1 MLDRPSNKKIRERK
15 KREKEEE
22 QNKVGKFGIPLSV
35 TISGS
40 DNKIIKEKDSTKNN
54 IFKFKRRVFK
64 SKLGKSLTNLS
75 RTETNRRSFE
85 NKKIEDSSRRKNKHQ
100 NIPGVEKEY
109 HSAIE
114 LTNELSTSSIQN
126 DSSC

>member
-15 KREKEEE
+15 KREKEEG
-22 QNKVGKFGIPLSV
+22 QNKIGKYTPSV
-35 TISGS
+35 TVSVS
-40 DNKIIKEKDSTKNN
+40 DKNNKEKESSKNN

-85 NKKIEDSSRRKNKHQ
+85 NKKIEDSSRRKNQ

-126 DSSC
+126 DNSC

>member
-22 QNKVGKFGIPLSV
+22 QNRVGRIGVPLTV
-35 TISGS
+35 TVSGN
-40 DNKIIKEKDSTKNN
+40 DKNNKEKESSRNN

-75 RTETNRRSFE
+75 RTEANRRSFE
-85 NKKIEDSSRRKNKHQ
+85 NKKIEDSSRRKTKHQ

-126 DSSC
+126 DNSC